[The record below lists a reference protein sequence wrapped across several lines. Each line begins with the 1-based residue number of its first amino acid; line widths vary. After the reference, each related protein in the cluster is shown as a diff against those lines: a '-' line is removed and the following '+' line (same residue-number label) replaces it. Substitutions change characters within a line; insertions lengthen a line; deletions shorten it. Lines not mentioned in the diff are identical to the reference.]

1 MKTDGNVCVV
11 WWLGV
16 LLYLIAGTAPATGQS
31 TTNHPAHTPPPTRD
45 PHTPGYVTATE
56 LPDGTNPPADVDG
69 NFIIGPTYHHPP
81 EMMVLTNV
89 PQGTIYSFTMS
100 SADSKIY
107 PGIARDRG
115 TFGTPDLS
123 DPAKLVVTTSHPAPY
138 TRHVSVYVPKQYV
151 PGTSAPFIV
160 GADGP
165 DRPLFAALDNLI
177 TEHKVPVMIA
187 ISIGNGSGDAQGSE
201 RGLEYDTMSGRYA
214 EFVEQEVLPLV
225 ESKCNVKLTKD
236 PDGRATMGGSSGGS
250 CALIMAWYHPELY
263 HRVLTYSGTYVNQ
276 QWPYNPETPH
286 GAWEFHE
293 HLIPENPAK
302 PVRIWMEVGDR
313 DLLNPNV
320 MRDGMHDWVLA
331 NERMAQVLAT
341 KGYHYQFVF
350 ARNAGHVDGR
360 VKQQTLPEALAW
372 LWQGYVPA
380 TH

>member
-69 NFIIGPTYHHPP
+69 NFIIAPTYHHPP

-89 PQGTIYSFTMS
+89 PQGTIYSFNMS

-107 PGIARDRG
+107 PGIARDQG

-201 RGLEYDTMSGRYA
+201 RGLEYDTMSGR
-214 EFVEQEVLPLV
+214 
-225 ESKCNVKLTKD
+225 
-236 PDGRATMGGSSGGS
+236 
-250 CALIMAWYHPELY
+250 
-263 HRVLTYSGTYVNQ
+263 
-276 QWPYNPETPH
+276 
-286 GAWEFHE
+286 
-293 HLIPENPAK
+293 
-302 PVRIWMEVGDR
+302 
-313 DLLNPNV
+313 
-320 MRDGMHDWVLA
+320 
-331 NERMAQVLAT
+331 
-341 KGYHYQFVF
+341 
-350 ARNAGHVDGR
+350 
-360 VKQQTLPEALAW
+360 
-372 LWQGYVPA
+372 
-380 TH
+380 